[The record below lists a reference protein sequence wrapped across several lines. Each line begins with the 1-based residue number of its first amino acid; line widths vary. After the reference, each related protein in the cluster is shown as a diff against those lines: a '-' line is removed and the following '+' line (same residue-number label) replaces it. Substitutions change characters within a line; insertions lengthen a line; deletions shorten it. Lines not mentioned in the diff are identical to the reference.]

1 MERERRVGRGRLLLW
16 KLQLRPELGWRRRGR
31 RDRCAGGC
39 GRTFRGQYAHLLCA
53 AADLSAW
60 VRHAASILNV
70 KPTRPVIA
78 SMMADLQ
85 IRVWVRNDQ
94 RIAP

>member
-1 MERERRVGRGRLLLW
+1 MEITTPAR
-16 KLQLRPELGWRRRGR
+16 
-31 RDRCAGGC
+31 AGVASP
-39 GRTFRGQYAHLLCA
+39 RASCA